1 LANRI
6 YPKYKEALLN
16 AETDADL
23 GSGSAA
29 AFLVDTGD
37 YTFLASHEFKSD
49 IPSTAITAISSNL
62 IDVTVVCGV
71 FDCSTVTW
79 VAVSGDQ
86 SEAIIFFIDD
96 GTASGNASRLVCYL
110 DTGQTGLP
118 VTPNGGDITF
128 TPSSVGVFVLLR
140 VLLIKFHGPQYCG
153 PFLL

>member
-1 LANRI
+1 MANRI

-16 AETDADL
+16 AATDADL
-23 GSGSAA
+23 ASGSAGA
-29 AFLVDTGD
+29 LLVDTAG
-37 YTFLASHEFKSD
+37 YTFLASHEFVSD
-49 IPSTAITAISSNL
+49 VPSTAITAYSSNL
-62 IDVTVVCGV
+62 VEVTVASGV

-96 GTASGNASRLVCYL
+96 GTASGNTSRLVCYL

-128 TPSSVGVFVLLR
+128 TPSSVGVFEL
-140 VLLIKFHGPQYCG
+140 
-153 PFLL
+153 